1 MNITKFCCLLLFL
14 SSVVLSSAQN
24 HQSRFEK
31 IDVQHYKFEI
41 HLNDTTNQIEG
52 VTTITIKFLQAANDV
67 TFDLVENSGDNGM
80 LVHSVKMDGY
90 GLNYIQGHNKLE
102 ILLNEQA
109 EAGNII
115 DFTIAYS
122 GIPADGL
129 IISENRY
136 GDRTFFGDNWPN
148 RAQNWLPCVD
158 HPSDKATL
166 EFLVYAPAH
175 YEVIS
180 NGSLVEKKQLENSME
195 FTHWKEDVPLSTKL
209 MVIGAADFAVGNE
222 QDFQGIPV
230 SSWVFEENKTKG
242 FENYQYGTK
251 ALKYYSELIGPY
263 SYEKLAHVQSKT
275 RYGGMENASCIFYF
289 ENSAISD
296 RIPEQLFAHEVAH
309 QWFGNSVTEQNWHHV
324 WLSEGFA
331 TYLTHL
337 YVQNFYGDE
346 QFKEGLKHDKERV
359 IAFSKQKYAPVID
372 TTVQEYTRLLNANSY
387 EKAGWF
393 LHMLRNKL
401 GDDTFFKGL
410 QKYYHDYRNKNALSK
425 NFESV
430 MESVSGKDLDR
441 FFNQWLWSAGH
452 PVIKVSWGTEITG
465 KQIDNQ
471 QIFVQQR
478 GKQLFSFPLEMNI
491 LYEDGSVDLVTVMV
505 DKTKGTQ
512 QFQAKTTS
520 GIKDISIDPNVKL
533 LYELAQ

>member
-1 MNITKFCCLLLFL
+1 MNITKFCCLLLFGGN
-14 SSVVLSSAQN
+14 VVLLSAQN

-31 IDVQHYKFEI
+31 LDVQHYKFEI

-52 VTTITIKFLQAANDV
+52 VATISIKFLKTGNDI
-67 TFDLVENSGDNGM
+67 TLDLVENSGDYGM
-80 LVHSVKMDGY
+80 LVHSVKKEDNE
-90 GLNYIQGHNKLE
+90 LDFKQAHNKLV

-109 EAGNII
+109 QAGDIL
-115 DFTIAYS
+115 DFTIGYS
-122 GIPADGL
+122 GVPADGL

-136 GDRTFFGDNWPN
+136 GSRTFFSDNWPN

-180 NGSLVEKKQLENSME
+180 NGKLVEKKQLDDAVE
-195 FTHWKEDVPLSTKL
+195 FTHWKEDVQLATKL
-209 MVIGAADFAVGNE
+209 MVIGAADFAIGNKQE
-222 QDFQGIPV
+222 FQGIPV
-230 SSWVFEENKTKG
+230 SSWVFEENETKG

-251 ALKYYSELIGPY
+251 ALEYFSELIGPY

-275 RYGGMENASCIFYF
+275 RYGGMENASCIFYH

-337 YVQNFYGDE
+337 YAQHFYGDD
-346 QFKEGLKHDKERV
+346 QFKEGLKYDRERV
-359 IAFSKQKYAPVID
+359 IAFSKQKYIPVID

-387 EKAGWF
+387 EKASWF

-401 GDDTFFKGL
+401 GDDTFFEGL
-410 QKYYHDYRNKNALSK
+410 QEYYHVFRNKTVLTSD
-425 NFESV
+425 FQSV

-441 FFNQWLWSAGH
+441 FFNQWLRSAGH
-452 PVIKVSWGTEITG
+452 PILKVSWGTESTG
-465 KQIDNQ
+465 NQIDHQ
-471 QIFVQQR
+471 EILIQQR

-491 LYEDGSVDLVTVMV
+491 LYEDGSVDLVTVMIE
-505 DKTKGTQ
+505 KTKRTQ
-512 QFQAKTTS
+512 QFQARTTS
-520 GIKDISIDPNVKL
+520 GIKDIFIDPNVKL
-533 LYELAQ
+533 LYELGQ